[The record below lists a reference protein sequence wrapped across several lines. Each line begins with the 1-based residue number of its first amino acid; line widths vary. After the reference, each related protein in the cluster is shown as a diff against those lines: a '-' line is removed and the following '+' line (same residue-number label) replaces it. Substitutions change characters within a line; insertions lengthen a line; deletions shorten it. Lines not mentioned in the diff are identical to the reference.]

1 VLKGNSLILLGVA
14 IIVALAAVFA
24 TNAFLTRS
32 EQQAAQVPS
41 GGVQIAV
48 AAVPLDF
55 GAEVTA
61 DKIKMVPWP
70 AGSVPEGA
78 FGSPTELTTGKPRFA
93 LRPIQVGEPV
103 LRSRVSG
110 LNGRATL
117 AANLKND
124 TRAMTVRVSDV
135 SGVAGFALPGDVV
148 DVLLTRS
155 AGGDSAQ
162 QISDVLIQ
170 AVKVI
175 AVDQIASE
183 NKSDPMVAKTA
194 TLEVTP
200 LDAQKLALAQ
210 QVGTISL
217 ALRPIGE
224 TVRPLIETVSLED
237 LRDKATVGRAA
248 DYWSPPAPQANA
260 FAAAPAAA
268 ARVIRRRAAPA
279 PAKPANLS
287 TVQVYRGTASTDYQV
302 KRHAGL

>member
-1 VLKGNSLILLGVA
+1 MILLGVA
-14 IIVALAAVFA
+14 ILVALAAVFA
-24 TNAFLTRS
+24 TNAFLTRT
-32 EQQAAQVPS
+32 ERQAAQAPQ

-48 AAVPLDF
+48 ASVPLDF
-55 GAEVTA
+55 GAEITA
-61 DKIKMVPWP
+61 EKIRMVPWP
-70 AGSVPEGA
+70 ASSVPEGA
-78 FGSPTELTTGKPRFA
+78 FGAPTELTSGKPRFA
-93 LRPIQVGEPV
+93 LRPIQVGEPI

-117 AANLKND
+117 AANLKTD
-124 TRAMTVRVSDV
+124 TRAMTVRISDV

-155 AGGDSAQ
+155 ASGPDGGQ
-162 QISDVLIQ
+162 QIADVLIQ

-183 NKSDPMVAKTA
+183 NKSDPVVAKTA

-224 TVRPLIETVSLED
+224 PVRPLIETVSLED
-237 LRDKATVGRAA
+237 LRDRATVGRAS
-248 DYWSPPAPQANA
+248 DYWSPPPAASS
-260 FAAAPAAA
+260 FAAAPAGPAP
-268 ARVIRRRAAPA
+268 VIRRRAAAA
-279 PAKPANLS
+279 PAKPANTS
-287 TVQVYRGTASTDYQV
+287 TVQVYRGTAATDYQV
-302 KRHAGL
+302 KRHAGF